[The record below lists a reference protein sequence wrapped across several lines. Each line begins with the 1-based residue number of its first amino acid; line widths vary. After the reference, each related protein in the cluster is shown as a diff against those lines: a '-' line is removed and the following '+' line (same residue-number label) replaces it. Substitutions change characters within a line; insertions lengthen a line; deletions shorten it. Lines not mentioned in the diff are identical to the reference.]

1 MVNSS
6 NQTTLLLD
14 HQTSALVV
22 IDAQTRLANA
32 MPELA
37 AQAMINNISKLLVAA
52 DQLQVPVLLTEQ
64 YPEGLG
70 PSDPEVLRHLPKSAQ
85 LFVKTEFSCCA
96 APGFNSS
103 LGFTG
108 RKQLVLMGQEAH
120 VCVLQTAME
129 LRQQG
134 FQVFVVED
142 ALCSR
147 NEQHKQ
153 SAIHRMRDAGVV
165 AVSYESVLFEWLRDA
180 SHPQFKSF
188 SALVR

>member
-1 MVNSS
+1 MDKRISD
-6 NQTTLLLD
+6 THLLLD
-14 HQTSALVV
+14 HQISALVV
-22 IDAQTRLANA
+22 IDAQTKLANA
-32 MPELA
+32 MPPAA
-37 AQAMINNISKLLVAA
+37 AQPMMVNIAKLLEAA
-52 DQLQVPVLLTEQ
+52 GAMDVPVMLTEQ

-85 LFVKTEFSCCA
+85 LFVKTEFSCFS
-96 APGFNSS
+96 APGFNNS
-103 LGFTG
+103 LAYTG
-108 RKQLVLMGQEAH
+108 RKQIILVGQEAH

-129 LRQQG
+129 LKQYG
-134 FQVFVVED
+134 YQVFVVED

-153 SAIHRMRDAGVV
+153 SAIRRMRDAGVI

-180 SHPQFKSF
+180 SHPQFKQF